1 MEYSVSYI
9 DVLLRTFLAVIL
21 GGLIGYERQTKQR
34 PAGFRTHIL
43 VCLGSMTVMLLSEIM
58 FNKYYELYNITLD
71 PTRMGAQ
78 VISGIGFLGA
88 GSIMRSGHNIK
99 GLTTAAGLWSVAAI
113 GLVIGAGFYLVAII
127 ISLVLYIILFSLNK
141 VSLDLNRHGNI
152 LEMKI
157 TLINKPKTL
166 GLINIALAKY
176 NAKILDMSFVNELD
190 DIDNDDIIVVNIVSK
205 LDLAIY
211 NSERETILNTIR
223 LIDGVTDVERI

>member
-58 FNKYYELYNITLD
+58 FNKYYALYNITLD

-205 LDLAIY
+205 LDPAIY